1 MIDWI
6 TGNAPKVDERTVA
19 TAGADPAL
27 VGGRYELGALLGT
40 GASAVVRRALDRVS
54 GRTFAVKLFHAGA
67 SAHDRRRQQREMRA
81 LAALHHPGLVALH
94 DGGVED
100 GRPFIVT
107 DLVEGP
113 TLAERLDVGPLDP
126 DEVLRIGARLAD
138 ALAHVH
144 GAGIV
149 HRDLKPANVLLGADG
164 PRLADFGIAR
174 ALDGTAVTGTGYVVG
189 TAAYLAPEQVRG
201 EWVGPEADVY
211 ALGLVLLE
219 SLTGRREYP
228 GALVESATARLHRPP
243 CIPTGLP
250 FALDTAL
257 RAMTALDQFDRP
269 ARPCRDDAGCRT
281 VAPSRRRSGAHRR
294 ARPCPRIAGRRRSW
308 RSRRWCRRPPCRP
321 EHPVPSVT
329 RATRSVGK
337 PHGGGGPVAACAV
350 EPASAGVALHRMAA
364 TLGESAEARGSG
376 GGGREALRIRHS
388 GEADETSRLNG
399 PPIVC
404 VGDFRGRRLDRRRWP
419 ATGGTTTAPGS
430 DHTRSDGAV
439 LTDGAAPIRGPRP
452 GPGAAANLRARAALH
467 RGELFLPSPSSPTWR
482 SAACG
487 RTTGAAGATGASRSW
502 SRPGS

>member
-6 TGNAPKVDERTVA
+6 TGNAPTVDERTAA
-19 TAGADPAL
+19 TAGADPAV

-40 GASAVVRRALDRVS
+40 GASAEVRRGLDRVS

-67 SAHDRRRQQREMRA
+67 SAHDRSRQQREMRA
-81 LAALHHPGLVALH
+81 LATLHHPGLVALH

-113 TLAERLDVGPLDP
+113 TLAERLEAGPLDP
-126 DEVLRIGARLAD
+126 EELLGIGARLAD

-144 GAGIV
+144 QAGIV

-243 CIPTGLP
+243 GIPPGLP

-257 RAMTALDQFDRP
+257 RAMTVLDPLHRP
-269 ARPCRDDAGCRT
+269 AAADVAT
-281 VAPSRRRSGAHRR
+281 MLTAAPSRRGRRRAGAHRR
-294 ARPCPRIAGRRRSW
+294 ARPVSPRIAGAATILAVAAVVTAAALPSA
-308 RSRRWCRRPPCRP
+308 
-321 EHPVPSVT
+321 EHPGPSVT
-329 RATRSVGK
+329 PRDAVG
-337 PHGGGGPVAACAV
+337 PEPRTLAVVPPPAAPW
-350 EPASAGVALHRMAA
+350 EPASAAVSLHRMAA
-364 TLGESAEARGSG
+364 TLGESAEAARLQA
-376 GGGREALRIRHS
+376 EAVEKALRIR
-388 GEADETSRLNG
+388 TR
-399 PPIVC
+399 VK
-404 VGDFRGRRLDRRRWP
+404 P
-419 ATGGTTTAPGS
+419 AKHPG
-430 DHTRSDGAV
+430 
-439 LTDGAAPIRGPRP
+439 
-452 GPGAAANLRARAALH
+452 
-467 RGELFLPSPSSPTWR
+467 
-482 SAACG
+482 
-487 RTTGAAGATGASRSW
+487 
-502 SRPGS
+502 

>member
-6 TGNAPKVDERTVA
+6 TGNAPTVDERTVA
-19 TAGADPAL
+19 TAGADPAV

-40 GASAVVRRALDRVS
+40 GASAVVRRGLDRVS
-54 GRTFAVKLFHAGA
+54 GRTFAVKLFHAGT

-81 LAALHHPGLVALH
+81 LATLHHPGLVALH

-113 TLAERLDVGPLDP
+113 TLAERLEAGPLDP
-126 DEVLRIGARLAD
+126 EELLGIGARLAD

-144 GAGIV
+144 RAGIV

-174 ALDGTAVTGTGYVVG
+174 ALDGTAVTGAGYVVG

-243 CIPTGLP
+243 GIPAGLP

-257 RAMTALDQFDRP
+257 RAMTALDPADRP
-269 ARPCRDDAGCRT
+269 AAADVAT
-281 VAPSRRRSGAHRR
+281 MLAAAPSRRGRRAGAHRR
-294 ARPCPRIAGRRRSW
+294 ARPQSPRIAGAATVLAVAAVVVTAAALS
-308 RSRRWCRRPPCRP
+308 PVD
-321 EHPVPSVT
+321 HPVPPMTPHDAVGPETRTAAVVPPPAAPWAPVSAVVPVGRVAATVGEGGRRAAVIARSLSVPERT
-329 RATRSVGK
+329 ARGRTARPDPPRSAR
-337 PHGGGGPVAACAV
+337 PVAHV
-350 EPASAGVALHRMAA
+350 PTPPA
-364 TLGESAEARGSG
+364 
-376 GGGREALRIRHS
+376 
-388 GEADETSRLNG
+388 
-399 PPIVC
+399 
-404 VGDFRGRRLDRRRWP
+404 
-419 ATGGTTTAPGS
+419 
-430 DHTRSDGAV
+430 
-439 LTDGAAPIRGPRP
+439 
-452 GPGAAANLRARAALH
+452 
-467 RGELFLPSPSSPTWR
+467 
-482 SAACG
+482 
-487 RTTGAAGATGASRSW
+487 
-502 SRPGS
+502 

>member
-1 MIDWI
+1 VIDWI
-6 TGNAPKVDERTVA
+6 TGNAPTVDERTVA

-40 GASAVVRRALDRVS
+40 GASAVVRRGLDRVS

-81 LAALHHPGLVALH
+81 LATLHHPGLVALH

-113 TLAERLDVGPLDP
+113 TLAERLEAGPLDP
-126 DEVLRIGARLAD
+126 EELLGLGARLAD

-144 GAGIV
+144 HTGIV

-243 CIPTGLP
+243 GIPAGLP

-257 RAMTALDQFDRP
+257 RAMTALDPADRP
-269 ARPCRDDAGCRT
+269 TAADVATMLAAGPTRRG
-281 VAPSRRRSGAHRR
+281 RRRAGAHRR
-294 ARPCPRIAGRRRSW
+294 ARPLSPRIAGAATILAVAAVVTAAAL
-308 RSRRWCRRPPCRP
+308 PPV
-321 EHPVPSVT
+321 EHAVPSVT
-329 RATRSVGK
+329 PHDPVGPETRM
-337 PHGGGGPVAACAV
+337 VAVVPPSAAPW
-350 EPASAGVALHRMAA
+350 EPASAAVSLHRMAA
-364 TLGESAEARGSG
+364 TLGESAEAARLQA
-376 GGGREALRIRHS
+376 EAVEKALRIR
-388 GEADETSRLNG
+388 TR
-399 PPIVC
+399 VT
-404 VGDFRGRRLDRRRWP
+404 P
-419 ATGGTTTAPGS
+419 AK
-430 DHTRSDGAV
+430 
-439 LTDGAAPIRGPRP
+439 RP
-452 GPGAAANLRARAALH
+452 D
-467 RGELFLPSPSSPTWR
+467 
-482 SAACG
+482 
-487 RTTGAAGATGASRSW
+487 
-502 SRPGS
+502 

>member
-6 TGNAPKVDERTVA
+6 TGNARTVDERTVA
-19 TAGADPAL
+19 TAGADPAV

-40 GASAVVRRALDRVS
+40 GASAVVRRGLDRVS

-81 LAALHHPGLVALH
+81 LATLHHPGLVALY

-113 TLAERLDVGPLDP
+113 TLAERLDAGPLDP
-126 DEVLRIGARLAD
+126 EELLGIGARLAD

-144 GAGIV
+144 RAGIV

-243 CIPTGLP
+243 GIPTGLP

-257 RAMTALDQFDRP
+257 RAMTALDPADRPTAADVATMLAADRRAGAAGGRVRTVVRGRCPPDRGGGDDPGGRGGGDGGRPAARGARGAVGDRRTTWSVPRP
-269 ARPCRDDAGCRT
+269 ARWRRSRRLPRRGNRRRPASRCTAWRRRWGRAPRPRGCRRRR
-281 VAPSRRRSGAHRR
+281 SRRRCRSS
-294 ARPCPRIAGRRRSW
+294 RRRP
-308 RSRRWCRRPPCRP
+308 RSSARSARSTRASRHVRQAEWWVRPP
-321 EHPVPSVT
+321 
-329 RATRSVGK
+329 
-337 PHGGGGPVAACAV
+337 V
-350 EPASAGVALHRMAA
+350 ESSL
-364 TLGESAEARGSG
+364 S
-376 GGGREALRIRHS
+376 IRHCRIVTF
-388 GEADETSRLNG
+388 APQNG
-399 PPIVC
+399 P
-404 VGDFRGRRLDRRRWP
+404 
-419 ATGGTTTAPGS
+419 
-430 DHTRSDGAV
+430 
-439 LTDGAAPIRGPRP
+439 
-452 GPGAAANLRARAALH
+452 ARADRL
-467 RGELFLPSPSSPTWR
+467 
-482 SAACG
+482 CG
-487 RTTGAAGATGASRSW
+487 
-502 SRPGS
+502 